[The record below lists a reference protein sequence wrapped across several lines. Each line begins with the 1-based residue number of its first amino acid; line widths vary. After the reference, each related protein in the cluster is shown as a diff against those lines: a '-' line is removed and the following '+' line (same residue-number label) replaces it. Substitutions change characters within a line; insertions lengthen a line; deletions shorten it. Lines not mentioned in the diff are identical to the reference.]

1 MLEMSSLL
9 LMLLGG
15 VGMTVI
21 IVEGAIFV
29 PIKEQL
35 KKFMPALVMKMLDCH
50 QCCGFWSGLLL
61 SFFFMNPFETY
72 MGVGMMLF
80 LSVKNF
86 ATGCAVSLL
95 STLWASV
102 LLLIES
108 KTAI

>member
-29 PIKEQL
+29 PVKEQL
-35 KKFMPALVMKMLDCH
+35 KKFMPAPFIKMLDCH
-50 QCCGFWSGLLL
+50 QCCGFWSGFLL
-61 SFFFMNPFETY
+61 SLFFMNPFETY
-72 MGVGMMLF
+72 MGFGMILF
-80 LSVKNF
+80 LLSKNF

>member
-9 LMLLGG
+9 LLLLGG

-21 IVEGAIFV
+21 IVEGQIFV
-29 PIKEQL
+29 PVKEFL
-35 KKFMPALVMKMLDCH
+35 KKFMPSFFMKMLDCH
-50 QCCGFWSGLLL
+50 QCCGFWCGLIL
-61 SFFFMNPFETY
+61 SLFFMNPIETY
-72 MGVGMMLF
+72 AGLGI
-80 LSVKNF
+80 LSISLAKNF

-95 STLWASV
+95 STLCASV